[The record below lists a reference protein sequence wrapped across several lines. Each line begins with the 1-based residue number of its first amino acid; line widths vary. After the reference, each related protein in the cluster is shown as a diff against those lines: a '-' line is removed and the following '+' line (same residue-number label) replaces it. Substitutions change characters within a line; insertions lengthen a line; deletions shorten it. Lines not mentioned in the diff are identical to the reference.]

1 MVDFEGTQ
9 SLGSKMSATEV
20 IECLRDPA
28 YQRRGFGLVI
38 TGSSRDERSAMANSV
53 LRQRVEAGHSY
64 LSLTPFE
71 VVAANCFGQGDRLSS
86 VEVLLIN
93 DLGELSEAE
102 KAALDVIKPIF
113 SVAATLENIL
123 DRRYGNEVTT
133 LVTTEYEL
141 PELAVQFSPRLTSL
155 ISGIGF
161 SIRLD
166 GKDGEFDADRS

>member
-1 MVDFEGTQ
+1 MVPE
-9 SLGSKMSATEV
+9 SNVAEVMKCLG
-20 IECLRDPA
+20 DPR
-28 YQRRGFGLVI
+28 YQERGIGLVI
-38 TGSSRDERSAMANSV
+38 TGPSRDQRSRIADVV
-53 LRQRVEAGHSY
+53 LRQRIEAGHDC

-71 VVAANCFGQGDRLSS
+71 VVAANRFGQGDRLSS

-102 KAALDVIKPIF
+102 QAALDVIKPIF

-155 ISGIGF
+155 ISGVGF

-166 GKDGEFDADRS
+166 GNDGELDADRS